1 MAKRFNSLLLT
12 FFAAVW
18 AKAELMPDIQWDD
31 ISFGTSAE
39 LVVASTQDPTIY
51 IQTTQKMDNS
61 PGNKIASLD
70 QNKSQ
75 WIFERQEQGSKRI
88 LTVDLQ
94 GNPVFQDTENKV
106 RWRI

>member
-1 MAKRFNSLLLT
+1 
-12 FFAAVW
+12 
-18 AKAELMPDIQWDD
+18 
-31 ISFGTSAE
+31 
-39 LVVASTQDPTIY
+39 
-51 IQTTQKMDNS
+51 MDNS